1 MKAWPALL
9 LLGVISA
16 AGAAED
22 PKVLADKAKAL
33 AAEQKAE
40 QAQKAQVEAEVK
52 RLERRIEKLQQN
64 LAAQQRRVDEQEG
77 RVQIL
82 QQERAAKAEDV
93 EKLQNSLTTEL
104 QAFYKAGP
112 EARLD
117 LAGQQSGPRLVEYLR
132 FLTQARRT
140 RLETLQVEQKRLASA
155 ERRLG
160 KERTDLARDIENLA
174 SEKRRL
180 AETRSRQ
187 DTMLSKLNRSLDTRA
202 KRQAALE
209 ADRKRLNEVLNNIK
223 PSAVAGQP
231 FAKSKG
237 RLDWPTQGSVLRG
250 FGQKRADGQSNW
262 TGMVIAANAGSE
274 VRAVQ
279 DGTVAYAGWLLGYGL
294 LLVVEHDD
302 GYATL
307 YGHNQTLN
315 KERGDR
321 VQAGELIGRA
331 GATGSLATTG
341 VFFGVNRKG
350 QPLDPISWLKKRG

>member
-1 MKAWPALL
+1 MKWPLALCL
-9 LLGVISA
+9 FTLALGVH
-16 AGAAED
+16 GAED

-33 AAEQKAE
+33 ATEQKAE
-40 QAQKAQVEAEVK
+40 QAQKAQVEAEVN
-52 RLERRIEKLQQN
+52 RLKRRIEKLQQN
-64 LAAQQRRVDEQEG
+64 LASQQRRVDEQEG
-77 RVQIL
+77 RVQAL
-82 QQERAAKAEDV
+82 QEERAAKADDV
-93 EKLQNSLTTEL
+93 ARLRDSLTREL
-104 QAFYKAGP
+104 RAFYQAGP

-155 ERRLG
+155 ERRLSE
-160 KERTDLARDIENLA
+160 ERTDLERDVQNLA
-174 SEKRRL
+174 DETRRL
-180 AETRSRQ
+180 AETQARQ
-187 DTMLSKLNRSLDTRA
+187 DTMLAKLERSLDTRA
-202 KRQAALE
+202 KRQAAIE

-231 FAKSKG
+231 FAQSKG
-237 RLDWPTQGSVLRG
+237 RLDWPATGRVLRG
-250 FGQKRADGQSNW
+250 FGQKRSDGQSNW
-262 TGMVIAANAGSE
+262 TGMVIGAAAGTE
-274 VRAVQ
+274 IRAVQ

-294 LLVVEHDD
+294 LLVIEHDN

-321 VQAGELIGRA
+321 VTAGELIGRA
-331 GATGSLATTG
+331 GAAGSLASTG

-350 QPLDPISWLKKRG
+350 KPLDPVSWLKKRG